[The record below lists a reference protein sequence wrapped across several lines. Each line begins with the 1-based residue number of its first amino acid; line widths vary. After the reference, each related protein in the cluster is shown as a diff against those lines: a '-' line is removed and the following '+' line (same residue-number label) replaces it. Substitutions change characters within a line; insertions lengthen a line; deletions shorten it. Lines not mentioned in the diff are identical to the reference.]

1 MAIVPPPATQPS
13 QLPPSPPLARLQSQP
28 PANDRSSGE
37 LRALDCN
44 LASLCDHIQM
54 EGFNSGAFSDV
65 VVQAMGSTYRLHR
78 LILSRS
84 SYFRNMLH
92 GPWKEACEPTVVLN
106 IDDANVDPDAI
117 AVGLSYLYGH
127 YPKLDDSNAFRV
139 LAVASFL
146 DLQDLCAICTD
157 FIISELSTSNFLAY
171 QVFAESHDYGMHGE
185 RVSNACWGYLCQSAT
200 KELIEVLPKLS
211 LQTLHALLTSDELWI
226 PNEEKRF
233 ELALCTLLA
242 RGAISE
248 TEHST
253 QRSSSI
259 ETGST
264 DSAGHRA
271 KNLNDSSCSK
281 QPTESELQQLNI
293 QGNLEGH
300 KAAHNILV
308 ELADYVVD
316 FHTVLP
322 SSKQVQVR
330 QNSGSSSVQDSR
342 YSKLKQPASPT
353 SLADINSTR
362 ASCSYMDMGNGVETA
377 RKEIAMEGPS
387 GEGPCYNLN
396 NNLWLARDQ
405 SRESLMS
412 LTGNETAR
420 NDWGR
425 SNVPIWGGRVVGRRQ
440 VTNAEGSSLRDEEFD
455 AFMKIFEGGSLLY
468 CNMSFEALLNVR
480 RQLED
485 LGFPCKAVND
495 GLWLQMLLCHR
506 VQAIVADAC
515 KNCCL
520 TSSACAC
527 RQAYVYSHG
536 GAPVGYYRQEHDRNN
551 SSSTNG
557 NIYLANAQ
565 GDGSGLF
572 GPVRVPVRGTIDGL
586 AGIGRGTT
594 YESGAA
600 WPPTRYVF
608 SRVPTVH
615 GNRNPQQ
622 TLAND
627 ESEARIDLN
636 GDVPSDGLTAL
647 VGLVQGNNLV
657 HIHAEQ
663 RGRMCEADIQ
673 NRFAGAG
680 SHPGACGISSQ
691 MLESREHT
699 LGLEWESCE
708 GSSISLDLKTPLRHF
723 PPFRFGVEFEDV
735 DRLGD
740 GQVKHSSE
748 VFYSGSLWKV
758 SVQAFNDEDP
768 QGRRT
773 LGLFLHRRKAE
784 LTDSLRKVHMYVDS
798 REKVTA
804 RYQLICPS
812 KREVMVF
819 GSFKQAGTLLPKAP
833 KGWGWRTALLFDEL
847 ADLLHAGALRVTA
860 IVQLV

>member
-1 MAIVPPPATQPS
+1 
-13 QLPPSPPLARLQSQP
+13 
-28 PANDRSSGE
+28 
-37 LRALDCN
+37 
-44 LASLCDHIQM
+44 
-54 EGFNSGAFSDV
+54 
-65 VVQAMGSTYRLHR
+65 
-78 LILSRS
+78 
-84 SYFRNMLH
+84 
-92 GPWKEACEPTVVLN
+92 
-106 IDDANVDPDAI
+106 
-117 AVGLSYLYGH
+117 
-127 YPKLDDSNAFRV
+127 
-139 LAVASFL
+139 
-146 DLQDLCAICTD
+146 
-157 FIISELSTSNFLAY
+157 
-171 QVFAESHDYGMHGE
+171 
-185 RVSNACWGYLCQSAT
+185 
-200 KELIEVLPKLS
+200 
-211 LQTLHALLTSDELWI
+211 
-226 PNEEKRF
+226 
-233 ELALCTLLA
+233 
-242 RGAISE
+242 
-248 TEHST
+248 
-253 QRSSSI
+253 
-259 ETGST
+259 
-264 DSAGHRA
+264 
-271 KNLNDSSCSK
+271 
-281 QPTESELQQLNI
+281 
-293 QGNLEGH
+293 
-300 KAAHNILV
+300 
-308 ELADYVVD
+308 
-316 FHTVLP
+316 
-322 SSKQVQVR
+322 
-330 QNSGSSSVQDSR
+330 
-342 YSKLKQPASPT
+342 
-353 SLADINSTR
+353 
-362 ASCSYMDMGNGVETA
+362 
-377 RKEIAMEGPS
+377 MEGPS
-387 GEGPCYNLN
+387 GESPCYNLN

-440 VTNAEGSSLRDEEFD
+440 VTNAEGGSSLRDEEFD

-485 LGFPCKAVND
+485 LGFPCKAIND

-527 RQAYVYSHG
+527 RQAYGYSHG
-536 GAPVGYYRQEHDRNN
+536 GGPVGYYRQEHDRNN

-572 GPVRVPVRGTIDGL
+572 GPVRIPVRGTIDGL

-594 YESGAA
+594 YEPGAA

-748 VFYSGSLWKV
+748 VFYAGSLWKV

-784 LTDSLRKVHMYVDS
+784 LTDSLKKVHMYVDS